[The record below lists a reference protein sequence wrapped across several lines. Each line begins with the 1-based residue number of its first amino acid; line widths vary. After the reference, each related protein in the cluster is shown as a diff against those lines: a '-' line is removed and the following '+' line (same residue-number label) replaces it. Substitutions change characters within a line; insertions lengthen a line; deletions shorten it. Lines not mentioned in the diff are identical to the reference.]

1 MSGTGSWDCVR
12 KEAIF
17 VGTSGLKGGK
27 MRKHVFF
34 LCCCALF
41 LARLVSAAQTPSSRE
56 QGAGESLPPIVVLGL
71 EAYKSSGPEEAV
83 RAWIKGSAI
92 DGSKDALSQANLLR
106 QIQDY
111 YGTYRAFEIVSTKD
125 LSPKTRVIYL
135 VLDFEKGPLF
145 AKFVVYRSGQAW
157 ILAYFNFNTKEELV
171 FPSCP

>member
-1 MSGTGSWDCVR
+1 MH
-12 KEAIF
+12 
-17 VGTSGLKGGK
+17 
-27 MRKHVFF
+27 KHVFF

-41 LARLVSAAQTPSSRE
+41 LAPLVSAAQTSGPKERVAS
-56 QGAGESLPPIVVLGL
+56 ESLPPIIILGL
-71 EAYKSSGPEEAV
+71 ETYKTSGPEEAV
-83 RAWIKGSAI
+83 RTWIKGSAL

-111 YGTYRAFEIVSTKD
+111 YGTYRTFEIVSARD
-125 LSPKTRVIYL
+125 LSPRTRVIYL